1 MSIKIVLMVL
11 NFISINSIKF
21 LDLINTFKSKENISS
36 NSFKKLTEENLF
48 EITDYE
54 RINPDDPNFFYIPI
68 FSSSDIHGH
77 FYEEEYEVG
86 NLSYSRGG
94 LDYLAK
100 YANIIREEFK
110 NQFLY
115 LDAGDLFQ
123 GGTES
128 TLTNGA
134 IILDYLNLIN
144 SNGSTIG
151 NHEYDYSRQNMENKV
166 DNAKFP
172 FLATN
177 LYDINK
183 KTKKVFGDNHFTSR
197 IYTFKDPNNEKEN
210 EIKIGVVGLT
220 MDMRGYSISGEGYE
234 DIHFLEYKDEL
245 VSEANS
251 LREESGVNAVVL
263 LAHIGLG
270 CGSWNNLTLNIYK
283 PTDEQE
289 ECNQGSDLYKL
300 IYDIEE
306 GLIDAVVTG
315 HSHRAV
321 HHFVRNI
328 PIISPINNGLYA
340 NIIYLA
346 FDKNNNYTLVREQSR
361 IEGPLPICRQIF
373 KQSLKCE
380 FIKKYQFSDYLPL
393 VNYSFHNVKIE
404 KDPILQ
410 PIHDKYDEMYSE
422 YNGKVCSVIGTDN
435 ILTIETNGSFY
446 LGNIMADMQSLV
458 TGANISIVSHGNL
471 RAEWNP
477 GRIPRYKVQ
486 DLLPFGNHLCTFTMT
501 GEEIKRTMRII
512 QAGRKKYYVTSG
524 LKQIFTKNNKDNN
537 YYLDDIKLYDGYKES
552 EIDLSR
558 EYLIA
563 ANTFLV
569 GGGDDFDKVV
579 TWHKY
584 KNLNCGHGSDLEL
597 FETYLKNQ
605 KIIDVNKY
613 MDDNNPRIR
622 FIDS

>member
-1 MSIKIVLMVL
+1 MNIKNVLMVL
-11 NFISINSIKF
+11 NFILINSIKF
-21 LDLINTFKSKENISS
+21 PKLINTFKNKENILI

-48 EITDYE
+48 EISNYE

-100 YANIIREEFK
+100 YTNIIREEFK

-128 TLTNGA
+128 TLTNGT

-151 NHEYDYSRQNMENKV
+151 NHEYDYSRQSMENKV

-183 KTKKVFGDNHFTSR
+183 KTKKVFGNNHFTSR
-197 IYTFKDPNNEKEN
+197 IYTFKDPYNEEEN

-234 DIHFLEYKDEL
+234 DIQFLDYKDEL
-245 VSEANS
+245 VSEASN
-251 LREESGVNAVVL
+251 LREKSGVNAVVL

-270 CGSWNNLTLNIYK
+270 CGAGNNLTLNIYK

-289 ECNQGSDLYKL
+289 ECNQGSDLYKI

-315 HSHRAV
+315 HSHREV

-346 FDKNNNYTLVREQSR
+346 FDRNNNYNLVREQY
-361 IEGPLPICRQIF
+361 E
-373 KQSLKCE
+373 
-380 FIKKYQFSDYLPL
+380 
-393 VNYSFHNVKIE
+393 
-404 KDPILQ
+404 
-410 PIHDKYDEMYSE
+410 
-422 YNGKVCSVIGTDN
+422 
-435 ILTIETNGSFY
+435 
-446 LGNIMADMQSLV
+446 
-458 TGANISIVSHGNL
+458 
-471 RAEWNP
+471 
-477 GRIPRYKVQ
+477 
-486 DLLPFGNHLCTFTMT
+486 
-501 GEEIKRTMRII
+501 
-512 QAGRKKYYVTSG
+512 
-524 LKQIFTKNNKDNN
+524 
-537 YYLDDIKLYDGYKES
+537 
-552 EIDLSR
+552 
-558 EYLIA
+558 
-563 ANTFLV
+563 
-569 GGGDDFDKVV
+569 
-579 TWHKY
+579 
-584 KNLNCGHGSDLEL
+584 
-597 FETYLKNQ
+597 
-605 KIIDVNKY
+605 
-613 MDDNNPRIR
+613 
-622 FIDS
+622 

>member
-1 MSIKIVLMVL
+1 M
-11 NFISINSIKF
+11 
-21 LDLINTFKSKENISS
+21 INTFKNNENILL
-36 NSFKKLTEENLF
+36 NSFKKITEENLF
-48 EITDYE
+48 EISDYE
-54 RINPDDPNFFYIPI
+54 RINPNDPNYFYIPI

-100 YANIIREEFK
+100 YTNIIREEFK

-128 TLTNGA
+128 TLTNGT

-151 NHEYDYSRQNMENKV
+151 NHEYDYSRQSMENKV

-197 IYTFKDPNNEKEN
+197 IYTFKDPNNEEEN

-234 DIHFLEYKDEL
+234 DVHFLDYKNEL
-245 VSEANS
+245 VSEANN
-251 LREESGVNAVVL
+251 LKEESGVNAVVL

-270 CGSWNNLTLNIYK
+270 CGSGNNLTLKIYK

-289 ECNQGSDLYKL
+289 ECYQGSDLYKL

-315 HSHRAV
+315 HSHREV

-346 FDKNNNYTLVREQSR
+346 FDRNNDYTLVREQSR

-380 FIKKYQFSDYLPL
+380 FIKKNQFSEYLPL

-410 PIHDKYDEMYSE
+410 SIHDKYDEMYSE

-458 TGANISIVSHGNL
+458 TGADISIVSYGNL